1 MKDWQSRLREGDP
14 GADAVMSAGDVRRI
28 RAAVIAATRQAQ
40 VRQPLSWPR
49 AFVVTATVLVMVC
62 ASMLAALQRN
72 TRQIDNPVDGVIKVA
87 ANTGEEVADVSS
99 GERQQLHFR
108 TPGGT
113 RIIWVFDSEF
123 EVKGALP

>member
-1 MKDWQSRLREGDP
+1 MKDWHSRLREGDP

-28 RAAVIAATRQAQ
+28 RAAVIAAARQAQ
-40 VRQPLSWPR
+40 VRQPLLWPR
-49 AFVVTATVLVMVC
+49 AFVVTAAALIMVC
-62 ASMLAALQRN
+62 GSMLTMLQRT
-72 TRQIDNPVDGVIKVA
+72 TRQIDNPVDAVLKVA
-87 ANTGEEVADVSS
+87 ANTAEDVADVSS

-123 EVKGALP
+123 EVKGTLP